1 MRYDFDT
8 VIDRKELGAEKW
20 KGFADG
26 TIAMSVADMDFKI
39 MPEVIEE
46 IKKTAEKGEFGY
58 VCLSNKDYG
67 AIIDW
72 VKKRRGIQINPAH
85 LVATPGVLYSART
98 AMYSLT
104 NKGDKVVVQ
113 TPLHTPS
120 IATASMLG
128 REPVINE
135 LIYKDGKYFIDFDH
149 LESCFRNGAKVLMM
163 CAPNNPT
170 GRVWTRNELET
181 IGEIVSKYNGYV
193 VSDEIHADIV
203 WEGSKH
209 ISPVEIPSLAERSV
223 AVFSTSKTF
232 NMGGFHI
239 GSAVIPNR
247 EIRENFVKRFY
258 SHGHSCNR
266 PSLLCAAAQT
276 AAYTYGEE
284 WYLQMMDYIRENIS
298 LAKQYLA
305 TTPIRPNTPEG
316 TFLLWADIDELGWD
330 ADKLWDVM
338 KNDWRVIADPGHYY
352 HTKDYQTYKGA
363 EHHIRLNL
371 ATPRATLE
379 QALDRIV
386 TYFKK

>member
-8 VIDRKELGAEKW
+8 VVDRKSLGAEKW
-20 KGFADG
+20 KGLPEG
-26 TIAMSVADMDFKI
+26 TIAMSVADMDFSL
-39 MPEVIEE
+39 MPEVVEE
-46 IKKTAEKGEFGY
+46 IKKAAEKGEFGY
-58 VCLSNKDYG
+58 VALNDKDYK
-67 AIIDW
+67 AVIDW
-72 VKKRRGIQINPAH
+72 VKKRRGVDINPSH
-85 LVATPGVLYSART
+85 LVGTPGVLYSART

-104 NKGDKVVVQ
+104 KPGDKVVVQ

-128 REPVINE
+128 RIPVINE
-135 LIYKDGKYFIDFDH
+135 LIYKDGKYYIDFDH
-149 LESCFRNGAKVLMM
+149 LESCFKNGAKVLMM

-170 GRVWTRNELET
+170 GRVWTREELET

-193 VSDEIHADIV
+193 VSDEIHADII
-203 WEGSKH
+203 WEGHKH
-209 ISPVEIPSLAERSV
+209 ISPVDIPSLADRSV

-232 NMGGFHI
+232 NMGGFHV
-239 GSAVIPNR
+239 GSAIIPNK
-247 EIRENFVKRFY
+247 EIRDGFVQRFY

-266 PSLLCAAAQT
+266 PSLLCAVAQT

-284 WYLQMMDYIRENIS
+284 WFGQMMNYVKGNMD

-305 TTPIRPNTPEG
+305 DTPIRPNNPEG

-330 ADKLWDVM
+330 CDKLWDVM

-352 HTKDYQTYKGA
+352 HTKDYATYKGP

-371 ATPRATLE
+371 ATSRITLE
-379 QALDRIV
+379 EALTRIV
-386 TYFKK
+386 KYFK